1 MHDDYHESLPHTLT
15 PRQDLHKPEAPR
27 FRAHLSGVIN
37 FAKFR
42 EEKLVPYTALQ
53 EATEGLFERRDQL
66 AERNANLVRSPC

>member
-1 MHDDYHESLPHTLT
+1 LSIPA
-15 PRQDLHKPEAPR
+15 QDLHKPEPAR

-42 EEKLVPYTALQ
+42 EEKLVPYTRLQ

-66 AERNANLVRSPC
+66 AEQNANLVRAPRLAVS

>member
-1 MHDDYHESLPHTLT
+1 MLRGE
-15 PRQDLHKPEAPR
+15 QDLHKPEPAR

-42 EEKLVPYTALQ
+42 EEKLVPYTRLQ

-66 AERNANLVRSPC
+66 AEQNANLVHFAVMCRVLPSLA